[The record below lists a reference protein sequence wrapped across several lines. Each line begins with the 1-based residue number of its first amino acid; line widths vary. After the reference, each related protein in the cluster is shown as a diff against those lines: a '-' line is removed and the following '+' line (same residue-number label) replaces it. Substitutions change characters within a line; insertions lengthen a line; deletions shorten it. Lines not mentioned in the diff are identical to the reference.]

1 MSVAE
6 VLVLFVA
13 GVAAGTMNTVVG
25 SGSLVTFPTLLTLGY
40 PPLLANVTNNVGVLP
55 GSFSGLTVSRQELRG
70 QRQRILRLAVG
81 SLLGGTVGAVL
92 LLLLPESVFDGAVPV
107 LILLACALV
116 AVQPRITSA
125 VRRRGQPIGHGA
137 VLLWTA
143 VLLTGVYG
151 GYFGAAQGVILVG
164 VLGVFV
170 DESIPRL
177 NAAKNVLAGMA
188 NLSAAVVFV
197 LATDVAWLAALVIAV
212 GATVGG
218 QFGPRIGRRLPPAAY
233 RIIIVVV
240 GVVVSVVLLLD

>member
-1 MSVAE
+1 MSFGE

-13 GVAAGTMNTVVG
+13 GLAAGTMNTVVG
-25 SGSLVTFPTLLTLGY
+25 SGSLVTFPTLLALGY

-55 GSFSGLTVSRQELRG
+55 GSFSGLTVSRPELRG
-70 QRQRILRLAVG
+70 QRRRIVRLAVA

-92 LLLLPESVFDGAVPV
+92 LLLLPESVFDGVVPV

-197 LATDVAWLAALVIAV
+197 LVTDVAWLAALVIAV

>member
-1 MSVAE
+1 MSIGEA
-6 VLVLFVA
+6 LLLLVA
-13 GVAAGTMNTVVG
+13 GLAAGTVNTVVG
-25 SGSLVTFPTLLTLGY
+25 SGSLITFPTLLALGY

-55 GSFSGLTVSRQELRG
+55 GSFSGLAVSKQELRG
-70 QRQRILRLAVG
+70 QRQRLVRLALG

-92 LLLLPESVFDGAVPV
+92 LLRLPESVFDGVVPV

-125 VRRRGQPIGHGA
+125 VRRRGRPIGHGT

-170 DESIPRL
+170 DEGLPRL
-177 NAAKNVLAGMA
+177 NAAKNVLAGLA
-188 NLSAAVVFV
+188 NLAAAIVFV
-197 LATDVAWLAALVIAV
+197 LASDVAWLAALAIAV
-212 GATVGG
+212 GATIGG

-233 RIIIVVV
+233 RGVIVVV
-240 GVVVSVVLLLD
+240 GVAVSAVLILD

>member
-1 MSVAE
+1 MSVGE
-6 VLVLFVA
+6 VLLLFVA
-13 GVAAGTMNTVVG
+13 GLAAGTMNTVVG
-25 SGSLVTFPTLLTLGY
+25 SGSLITFPTLLALGY

-55 GSFSGLTVSRQELRG
+55 GSFSGLTVSGQELQG
-70 QRQRILRLAVG
+70 QRQRLVRLAIG
-81 SLLGGTVGAVL
+81 SLLGGAVGAVL
-92 LLLLPESVFDGAVPV
+92 LLLLPESVFDGVVPV

-116 AVQPRITSA
+116 AAQPRITSA
-125 VRRRGQPIGHGA
+125 LRRRGHPSGHGA
-137 VLLWTA
+137 ALLWTL

-212 GATVGG
+212 GAATGG

-233 RIIIVVV
+233 RLIIVVV
-240 GVVVSVVLLLD
+240 GVVVSVVLLLN